1 MNCPK
6 CKEYLDDYIRGFLPP
21 EESNQ
26 VRLHLELCSA
36 CNGEYESITALFGF
50 LDKEP
55 PLGVTSGELVN
66 FMPEIWSKIE
76 TAKKPRFSWV
86 GRMIPIVS
94 TVLILSVVVFRPNLQ
109 SFRIAEPNED
119 YEQVAAVYDSN
130 QYNQST
136 YKGLLQSLFADDNV
150 QVLEIAESE
159 LAVNTEILFTGSL
172 INELDNF
179 TDEGLE
185 VINQKLSELRGTEG

>member
-6 CKEYLDDYIRGFLPP
+6 CKEYLDDYIRGFLTP
-21 EESNQ
+21 EDSDQ
-26 VRLHLELCSA
+26 VRLHIELCSA
-36 CNGEYESITALFGF
+36 CNEEYNSLKALLGVLEYEPAL
-50 LDKEP
+50 E
-55 PLGVTSGELVN
+55 VASGELAN

-76 TAKKPRFSWV
+76 TAKKPRFSLV
-86 GRMIPIVS
+86 SRMIPIVS
-94 TVLILSVVVFRPNLQ
+94 TVVILSVVMFRPSLQ
-109 SFRIAEPNED
+109 SFRIAETNED
-119 YEQVAAVYDSN
+119 YEQVAAVYDST

-136 YKGLLQSLFADDNV
+136 YRGLLQSLFADDNA

-159 LAVNTEILFTGSL
+159 LAAGTEILFTGSF

-185 VINQKLSELRGTEG
+185 VINRKLSELRGTEG

>member
-6 CKEYLDDYIRGFLPP
+6 CKEHLDDYIRGFLNP
-21 EESNQ
+21 EDSNQ
-26 VRLHLELCSA
+26 VRLHLELCSD
-36 CNGEYESITALFGF
+36 CNEEYESINALFRF

-55 PLGVTSGELVN
+55 TLEVSSGELAN

-76 TAKKPRFSWV
+76 TAKNPRFSWV
-86 GRMIPIVS
+86 GRMIPIIS
-94 TVLILSVVVFRPNLQ
+94 TVVILAVLMFRPSLQ
-109 SFRIAEPNED
+109 SFRIAEPNGD
-119 YEQVAAVYDSN
+119 YERVAAVYDST

-136 YKGLLQSLFADDNV
+136 YKGLLRSLFADENA

-159 LAVNTEILFTGSL
+159 LVAGTEMLFTGSF

-185 VINQKLSELRGTEG
+185 VINRKLSELRGTEG